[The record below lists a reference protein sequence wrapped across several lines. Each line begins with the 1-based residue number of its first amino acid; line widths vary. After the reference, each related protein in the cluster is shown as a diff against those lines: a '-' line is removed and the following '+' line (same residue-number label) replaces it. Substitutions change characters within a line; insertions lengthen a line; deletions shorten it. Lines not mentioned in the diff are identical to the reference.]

1 MLTYGKRLYIRGATF
16 HIWDNV
22 FEKYFPLLRFQFS
35 KFWIIYK
42 KILCTVQYFENTYY
56 LITAPRSEKG

>member
-42 KILCTVQYFENTYY
+42 KNPVHCAMLLKYMLLRKLILK
-56 LITAPRSEKG
+56 SS